1 VEEVLKSNRD
11 VVEAE
16 SFWVWTIE
24 LLREAIHPDVV
35 GRCTL
40 KLRGPIPLLFETGG
54 LSVQVPDL
62 GLTIDIRPT
71 AFSTFLELLDPHSW
85 SQKLSRDSPLGCFK

>member
-1 VEEVLKSNRD
+1 MLVEEVLKSNRD

-35 GRCTL
+35 GPGAYTR
-40 KLRGPIPLLFETGG
+40 PLL
-54 LSVQVPDL
+54 S
-62 GLTIDIRPT
+62 
-71 AFSTFLELLDPHSW
+71 ST
-85 SQKLSRDSPLGCFK
+85 